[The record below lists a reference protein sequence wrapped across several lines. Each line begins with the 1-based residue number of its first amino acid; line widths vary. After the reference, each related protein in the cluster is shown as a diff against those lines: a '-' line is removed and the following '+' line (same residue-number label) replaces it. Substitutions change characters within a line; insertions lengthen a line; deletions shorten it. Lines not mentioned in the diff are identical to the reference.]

1 MKANLISGVD
11 EVVTSAAVAKAGFK
25 AKCAEVGPKLIW
37 TFGNGSVAEISVED
51 LSDEIKYAAMMHGL
65 KQTIS
70 DAYSGIKTAGESYTF
85 AQVRIDTLK
94 GGEWS
99 SRGKAGEGNND
110 LAQAVANISGK
121 GIADVVALIGAL
133 DEAQRK
139 VLAKKPQVAAEVAK
153 LKAERL
159 AKAVVEGVDSLS
171 DLFGGKL

>member
-25 AKCAEVGPKLIW
+25 AKCVEVEGKLVW
-37 TFGNGSVAEISVED
+37 TFGDGKTAQIDPNE
-51 LSDEIKYAAMMHGL
+51 LSDEIKTAAMLHGL

-99 SRGKAGEGNND
+99 SRGRAGEGNND
-110 LAQAVANISGK
+110 LAQAVSNISGK

-139 VLAKKPQVAAEVAK
+139 TLAKKPQVAAEVAK

-159 AKAVVEGVDSLS
+159 AKAVDSSVDSLS